1 LKLDYLGKGGPKM
14 GFFQKLFFGEYDFK
28 TESEKKKEMWAETSL
43 GPKLS
48 GPAGDLQ
55 TKIQENIGILKYLC
69 ACTKFGPEKMK
80 NYITMAEKIGMRFEK
95 EEKQQMLNA
104 KAYLMPKRESNGTVL
119 DGFEQMKITF
129 IEVHAGTVTQGI
141 QTIKTLSPKQ
151 ATISFLKN
159 VTNEMQELT
168 AQVKSGKPIIKKK
181 SSRPSP
187 DDQKKGEEYFKM
199 GIRCDN
205 SDDLEGAIN
214 HYSKAINLNKH
225 PMAFYYR
232 ACVYQDQKKYK
243 KAIQDFKSYLKYGPS
258 NTKEAI
264 ASRVSIE
271 ELERKI

>member
-1 LKLDYLGKGGPKM
+1 M
-14 GFFQKLFFGEYDFK
+14 GFLEKIFGQRQG
-28 TESEKKKEMWAETSL
+28 ETVL

-69 ACTKFGPEKMK
+69 ACTKFGREEMQ
-80 NYITMAEKIGMRFEK
+80 NYIIMAEKMGMRFEQ
-95 EEKQQMLNA
+95 EERQQMLNA
-104 KAYLMPKRESNGTVL
+104 KAFLMPKRESNGTVL
-119 DGFEQMKITF
+119 NGFEQMKITF

-141 QTIKTLSPKQ
+141 QAVKTLSPEQ

-159 VTNEMQELT
+159 VTNEMLNLT
-168 AQVKSGKPIIKKK
+168 AQVKSGTPVVKKQAKKPSPADHKK
-181 SSRPSP
+181 S
-187 DDQKKGEEYFKM
+187 EEYFKM

-205 SDDLEGAIN
+205 SDDLEGAIK

-243 KAIQDFKSYLKYGPS
+243 QAIDDFKSYLKYGPN

-264 ASRVSIE
+264 ASRVSIN